1 MNRPIFETFADTTLN
16 RVRGTYAQRGTEYG
30 DTWAHCQ
37 WLALKAT
44 ARELGVEIPDSKLRA
59 IAAAV
64 LVDVKYQRLEG
75 GFKDD
80 SVIDGIAYNSL
91 WAEEMQRQAQP
102 QSENTV
108 GQIIKG
114 HPIMNESNTTFQ
126 RVSAPVIGSCN
137 GNGNGKIHEE
147 HHCHQ

>member
-1 MNRPIFETFADTTLN
+1 MNMNNRPIFETFADTTLN
-16 RVRGTYAQRGTEYG
+16 RVRGTYTQRGTEYG

-91 WAEEMQRQAQP
+91 WAEEMQRQATQTQGL
-102 QSENTV
+102 QSGATS
-108 GQIIKG
+108 GQI
-114 HPIMNESNTTFQ
+114 S
-126 RVSAPVIGSCN
+126 RVPAPVIGSCN
-137 GNGNGKIHEE
+137 GNG
-147 HHCHQ
+147 HH